1 MANISLK
8 NAKGAKE
15 SKRRGE
21 AVLGDLGSACGHVQ
35 AGLELS
41 DSERARGKPCLARR
55 EQKRG
60 NIMTNWVRDLPKFD
74 LHVHLDGSMRPETVI
89 ELAHALP
96 PERRFPPDID
106 LQKALIPPQRCTLEE
121 YLRAFSITVG
131 VLQSKA
137 ALERAAYELCE
148 DASRENVIYMEIRFA
163 PLLHVHQGLSPNQ
176 VIESVLGGMRRA
188 ETDYAIKTGL
198 IVCGLKQEPPERSI
212 QTAELGAEYRDKG
225 VVGFDLAGPENGFP
239 PALQHQAIEIARRSG
254 LHVTIHAGEGCC
266 PAHIREAIDLGAE
279 RIGHGVY
286 LYQDPDTE
294 NLVCERK
301 IPLEVCPTSNLQIS
315 GVMNSYSEHPFKR
328 YLDEG
333 IPVTINTDNRLMSRI
348 DVTHELEQM
357 IGAFSLS
364 HNQVKDLLLNS
375 ANAAFALEETRDL
388 LRKQV
393 ERAFI

>member
-1 MANISLK
+1 MAS
-8 NAKGAKE
+8 
-15 SKRRGE
+15 
-21 AVLGDLGSACGHVQ
+21 
-35 AGLELS
+35 
-41 DSERARGKPCLARR
+41 
-55 EQKRG
+55 
-60 NIMTNWVRDLPKFD
+60 WVRDLPKFD

-89 ELAHALP
+89 ELAQELPSERCLP
-96 PERRFPPDID
+96 PD
-106 LQKALIPPQRCTLEE
+106 LDLRQALIPPQRCTLEE

-148 DASRENVIYMEIRFA
+148 DAARENVIYMEIRFA
-163 PLLHVHQGLSPNQ
+163 PLLHLQEGLSPQQ
-176 VIESVLGGMRRA
+176 VVEAVLAGMHRA
-188 ETDYAIKTGL
+188 EGIYPIRTGL
-198 IVCGLKQEPPERSI
+198 ILCGMKHEPPARSI
-212 QTAELGAEYRDKG
+212 QTARLATEYLEKG
-225 VVGFDLAGPENGFP
+225 VVAFDLAGPENGFP
-239 PALQHQAIEIARRSG
+239 PALHHEAIEIARRSG

-294 NLVCERK
+294 NLVRERK

-328 YLDEG
+328 YLDEE
-333 IPVTINTDNRLMSRI
+333 IPVTINTDNRLMSQI
-348 DVTHELEQM
+348 DVTHEIEQM
-357 IGAFSLS
+357 IDAFSLS
-364 HNQVKDLLLNS
+364 HDQVKEILLNS

-388 LRKQV
+388 LREQV